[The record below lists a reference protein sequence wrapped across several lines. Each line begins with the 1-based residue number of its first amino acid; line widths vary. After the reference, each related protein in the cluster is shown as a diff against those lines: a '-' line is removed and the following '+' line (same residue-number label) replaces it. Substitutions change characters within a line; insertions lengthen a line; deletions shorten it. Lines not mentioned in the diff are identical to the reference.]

1 MGFPFSCHNALLLS
15 VGYYVAPVLSPF
27 FLHSFASCSL
37 IVQLFWGYPPII
49 INNLYHRF
57 IIQFLCRIQIFKK
70 MINELTFNDL
80 PQVVAELRD
89 EVIGIRQML
98 TSLQKEHGQRRE
110 NTHRPMSVEEAA
122 EYLKIPLRTLYMKLG
137 NGIIPATKPG
147 KRYVLYQDE
156 LDKWLE
162 CNRKNP
168 VPLTDEEQ
176 NAAILAANRRKPN
189 KRTW

>member
-1 MGFPFSCHNALLLS
+1 M
-15 VGYYVAPVLSPF
+15 
-27 FLHSFASCSL
+27 
-37 IVQLFWGYPPII
+37 Q
-49 INNLYHRF
+49 
-57 IIQFLCRIQIFKK
+57 
-70 MINELTFNDL
+70 ETLTFNDL

-89 EVIGIRQML
+89 EVIGMRRML
-98 TSLQKEHGQRRE
+98 SHLRDENVRHKE

-122 EYLKIPLRTLYMKLG
+122 DYLKIPLRTLYMKLG
-137 NGIIPATKPG
+137 NGTIPATKPG

-176 NAAILAANRRKPN
+176 NATILAANRRKPN
-189 KRTW
+189 KADWR

>member
-1 MGFPFSCHNALLLS
+1 M
-15 VGYYVAPVLSPF
+15 
-27 FLHSFASCSL
+27 
-37 IVQLFWGYPPII
+37 
-49 INNLYHRF
+49 
-57 IIQFLCRIQIFKK
+57 K
-70 MINELTFNDL
+70 
-80 PQVVAELRD
+80 
-89 EVIGIRQML
+89 QML
-98 TSLQKEHGQRRE
+98 TSLQKEKGQRKE

-137 NGIIPATKPG
+137 NGTIPATKPG

-189 KRTW
+189 KADWR